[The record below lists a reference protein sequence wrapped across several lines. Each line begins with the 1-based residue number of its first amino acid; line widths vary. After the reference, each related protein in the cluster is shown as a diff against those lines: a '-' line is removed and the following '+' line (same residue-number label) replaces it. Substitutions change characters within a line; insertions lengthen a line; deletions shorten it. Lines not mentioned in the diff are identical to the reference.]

1 MKKIFWIVLALA
13 CRILGVA
20 YVGAKYFNNFNNFSN
35 SPNCKYNC
43 WENGKRVR

>member
-1 MKKIFWIVLALA
+1 MNRIVWIALLAFCTIVVL
-13 CRILGVA
+13 G
-20 YVGAKYFNNFNNFSN
+20 YVGAKYFNNFAA